1 MCLVVLSNAQY
12 EMLWSGLSLQVG
24 GRLLGVFKLMLSL
37 ARTYVC
43 MYVLLS
49 PFANVVIRDG
59 IVRAIGPSRMFYCC
73 QTHFHKVVLV
83 VLVRRM
89 SDCVA
94 VHMQCY

>member
-43 MYVLLS
+43 MYVLEHPLLLNS
-49 PFANVVIRDG
+49 IFTVCNA
-59 IVRAIGPSRMFYCC
+59 A
-73 QTHFHKVVLV
+73 FHEGQMK
-83 VLVRRM
+83 
-89 SDCVA
+89 A
-94 VHMQCY
+94 H

>member
-1 MCLVVLSNAQY
+1 MYA
-12 EMLWSGLSLQVG
+12 
-24 GRLLGVFKLMLSL
+24 
-37 ARTYVC
+37 C
-43 MYVLLS
+43 MYVLS

-59 IVRAIGPSRMFYCC
+59 IVHAKGPSRMFYCY

-94 VHMQCY
+94 VHVQCY